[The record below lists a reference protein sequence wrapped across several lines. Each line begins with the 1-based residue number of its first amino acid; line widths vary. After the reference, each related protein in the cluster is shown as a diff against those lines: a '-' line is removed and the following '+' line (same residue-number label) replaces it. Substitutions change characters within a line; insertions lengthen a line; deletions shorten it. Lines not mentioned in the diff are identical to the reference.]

1 MTGMGG
7 VGLQSIRTTATLA
20 SMKNGSKIEALA
32 EYPVVTV
39 LPVQWGDQDAFG
51 HVNNTVPIRWFESAR
66 IAYLRNTDL
75 GVVERG
81 SLGPILVSV
90 RCDYRQQ
97 IRYPDTVQIGAR
109 VSRVG
114 NTSIHIHH
122 RVYSD
127 SQQAVVV
134 EGDTVL
140 ATFDY
145 DSQSTVRV
153 PDNLRKQINALEGRD
168 VAEITD

>member
-1 MTGMGG
+1 MGELG
-7 VGLQSIRTTATLA
+7 
-20 SMKNGSKIEALA
+20 NW
-32 EYPVVTV
+32 PVS
-39 LPVQWGDQDAFG
+39 LEIPVAWGDMDSFG

-81 SLGPILVSV
+81 SLGPILASV
-90 RCDYRQQ
+90 HCDYRRQ
-97 IRYPDTVQIGAR
+97 IHYPDTVHIGAR

-114 NTSIHIHH
+114 NASIHIHH

-145 DSQSTVRV
+145 ESQGTVRV
-153 PDNLRKQINALEGRD
+153 PDSLRKQINALEGTD